1 MTLCVIV
8 GPTRW
13 QAHAVLQIE
22 PDHGTWVLDNRA
34 RGIRLRD
41 DPRFK
46 AYRWIDREEP
56 GSTKWVSLA
65 PDPPAAAPTLQ
76 DLLRRPG

>member
-22 PDHGTWVLDNRA
+22 TDHGTWVLDNRMKYPRLWTRLPYRWLYRDCPGRGDWERLTA
-34 RGIRLRD
+34 RG
-41 DPRFK
+41 PAF
-46 AYRWIDREEP
+46 AEP
-56 GSTKWVSLA
+56 ASAGEGR
-65 PDPPAAAPTLQ
+65 AA
-76 DLLRRPG
+76 